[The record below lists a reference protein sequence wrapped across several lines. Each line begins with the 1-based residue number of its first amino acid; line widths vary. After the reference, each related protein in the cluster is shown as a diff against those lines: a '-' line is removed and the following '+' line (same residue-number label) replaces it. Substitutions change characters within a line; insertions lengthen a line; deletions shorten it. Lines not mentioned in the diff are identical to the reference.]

1 MKWDNLNMC
10 KLCWASLLL
19 SVVIILAMAYKFVIS
34 GETVLASDG
43 RQALVLT
50 PPERD
55 IVLTE
60 MRTFLQSVQ
69 QITLGVSKQD
79 MSIISNAAKAV
90 GAAAQNSVPG
100 SLVKKLPLEFKKL
113 GFDTHQKF
121 DQLAL
126 DAEEFGDPV
135 QSLQQLTEL
144 MSNCVACHELY
155 RIDPQQA
162 VSSD

>member
-1 MKWDNLNMC
+1 MC
-10 KLCWASLLL
+10 KICWTSLVL
-19 SVVIILAMAYKFVIS
+19 SLFVVIAMAYKFIIS
-34 GETVLASDG
+34 GETVVASDG

-50 PPERD
+50 EPERD

-69 QITLGVSKQD
+69 QITSGVSNQD
-79 MSIISNAAKAV
+79 MTVVVNAAKTV

-126 DAEEFGDPV
+126 DAEEFGDPAH
-135 QSLQQLTEL
+135 SLRQLTEL
-144 MSNCVACHELY
+144 MSNCVACHEIY
-155 RIDPQQA
+155 RIDQQGKA
-162 VSSD
+162 VN

>member
-1 MKWDNLNMC
+1 MC
-10 KLCWASLLL
+10 KICWTSLAL
-19 SVVIILAMAYKFVIS
+19 SLFVVVAMAYKFIIS
-34 GETVLASDG
+34 GETVVASDG

-50 PPERD
+50 EPERD

-69 QITLGVSKQD
+69 QITLGVSDQD
-79 MSIISNAAKAV
+79 MASIANAAKAV

-121 DQLAL
+121 DQLAI
-126 DAEEFGDPV
+126 DAEEFGDPAH
-135 QSLQQLTEL
+135 SLRQLTEL
-144 MSNCVACHELY
+144 MSNCVGCHEIY
-155 RIDPQQA
+155 RIDQQGMA
-162 VSSD
+162 LN

>member
-1 MKWDNLNMC
+1 MC
-10 KLCWASLLL
+10 KFCWASLLL
-19 SVVIILAMAYKFVIS
+19 SVVIISAMTYKFFVS
-34 GETVLASDG
+34 GEIVVASDG

-50 PPERD
+50 APERD

-69 QITLGVSKQD
+69 QITLGVSDQD
-79 MSIISNAAKAV
+79 MAAISDAAKAV

-135 QSLQQLTEL
+135 QSLQQLSEL
-144 MSNCVACHELY
+144 MSNCVGCHELY
-155 RIDPQQA
+155 RIDPEQ
-162 VSSD
+162 VTTSN

>member
-1 MKWDNLNMC
+1 
-10 KLCWASLLL
+10 
-19 SVVIILAMAYKFVIS
+19 MAYKFIIS
-34 GETVLASDG
+34 GETVVASDG
-43 RQALVLT
+43 RHALILT
-50 PPERD
+50 ESERD

-60 MRTFLQSVQ
+60 MRSFLQSVQ
-69 QITLGVSKQD
+69 QITLGVSNQD
-79 MSIISNAAKAV
+79 MVIIGNAAKAV

-126 DAEEFGDPV
+126 DAEEFGDPEH
-135 QSLQQLTEL
+135 SLRQLTEL

-162 VSSD
+162 MISN

>member
-1 MKWDNLNMC
+1 MC
-10 KLCWASLLL
+10 KTCWTALLL
-19 SVVIILAMAYKFVIS
+19 CLLVIVVMAYKFIIS
-34 GETVLASDG
+34 GETVTASDG

-50 PPERD
+50 EPERD

-69 QITLGVSKQD
+69 QITFGVSQQD
-79 MSIISNAAKAV
+79 MTVVANAAKAV

-100 SLVKKLPLEFKKL
+100 SLIKKLPLEFKKL

-126 DAEEFGDPV
+126 DAEEFGDPAH
-135 QSLQQLTEL
+135 SLRQLSEL

-155 RIDPQQA
+155 RIDQQSGMA
-162 VSSD
+162 LN

>member
-1 MKWDNLNMC
+1 MC
-10 KLCWASLLL
+10 KFCWASLLL
-19 SVVIILAMAYKFVIS
+19 SVVIIFAMTYKFFIS
-34 GETVLASDG
+34 GEIVVASDG

-50 PPERD
+50 APERD

-69 QITLGVSKQD
+69 QITLGVSNQN
-79 MSIISNAAKAV
+79 MAAISDAAKAV

-135 QSLQQLTEL
+135 QSLQQLSEL
-144 MSNCVACHELY
+144 MSNCVGCHELY
-155 RIDPQQA
+155 RIDLEQ
-162 VSSD
+162 VNTSN

>member
-1 MKWDNLNMC
+1 MC
-10 KLCWASLLL
+10 KFCWSSLVL
-19 SVVIILAMAYKFVIS
+19 VIFIVMAMAYKFIIS
-34 GETVLASDG
+34 GETVIASDG
-43 RQALVLT
+43 RQVLVLT
-50 PPERD
+50 EPERD

-69 QITLGVSKQD
+69 QITLGVSNQD
-79 MSIISNAAKAV
+79 MAAISHAAKAV

-100 SLVKKLPLEFKKL
+100 TLVKKLPLEFKKL

-144 MSNCVACHELY
+144 MSNCVACHEIY

-162 VSSD
+162 VSSN